1 MRILYK
7 VPEEFHSK
15 AKKFMTD
22 LVRQLNKDDLIIKL
36 DTAALILLGDAYN
49 KYFEAQDILLREG
62 FMLKDKNDH
71 QKPHPALK
79 ICHES
84 QVEVMKLL
92 IEFGLTPKRRKK
104 AVMPEKKQEMAPIDK
119 YINDHREVR

>member
-7 VPEEFHSK
+7 VPEEFHPK

-36 DTAALILLGDAYN
+36 DTGALILLGNAYN

-62 FMLKDKNDH
+62 YMLNDKKGSV
-71 QKPHPALK
+71 KPHPALK

-104 AVMPEKKQEMAPIDK
+104 VVLVPKVDEAPIEK
-119 YINDHREVR
+119 FINNHREVR